1 MVEILTIHL
10 MLYQIQDMTHN
21 LWVEEMKDKIT
32 VQRVQL
38 KILLNTDKVQ
48 QPINRKQQDEE
59 QLTIRMWN
67 RVQHSNKLEL
77 QTMLNHQQQQL
88 THQEQLLEVKNNQEV
103 DTLKQQPLQI
113 MLVLLQL
120 DIIF

>member
-38 KILLNTDKVQ
+38 KILLNTDKAQ

-77 QTMLNHQQQQL
+77 QTMLNHQQQQW
-88 THQEQLLEVKNNQEV
+88 THQVQLLEIKNNQEM